1 MRKRVYSLGRWRTHR
16 CPTRPSTAPLRPHR
30 HLPCPKARQRS
41 SSTCPSACTSPSSAR
56 RMAKVSRS
64 PKRSAASCASGSN
77 PHPTLERRSDPG
89 GSRGRFS
96 CSRIGLDMPT
106 LIIEGYKFRF
116 YSSDRNEPPH
126 VHVIRGEKVA
136 KIWLSPVELEYNH
149 GYNQRE
155 INDILQLTRDNQARL
170 LEFWHDYFGK

>member
-1 MRKRVYSLGRWRTHR
+1 MPHKTKHR
-16 CPTRPSTAPLRPHR
+16 PLRPHR

-41 SSTCPSACTSPSSAR
+41 SSTCPSKLHVAVKRKADGEGLKVAEAIR
-56 RMAKVSRS
+56 RVLRQWIET
-64 PKRSAASCASGSN
+64 
-77 PHPTLERRSDPG
+77 PTQHWNGEAIG
-89 GSRGRFS
+89 GSRCRFS
-96 CSRIGLDMPT
+96 CSRIDLDMPT

-155 INDILQLTRDNQARL
+155 INDILQLVRDNQARL
-170 LEFWHDYFGK
+170 LEFWYDYFGK